1 MLSRVADSLYWMSRY
16 FERANNCARVLDATW
31 NLLLNPSKN
40 SSEERWRRA
49 LVFLG
54 LPEDS
59 GKLDAPEAIMQ
70 LAADHENSS
79 SIVACITA
87 ARENASQVR
96 EEISSAM
103 WEHLNRLYHDVVRA
117 GLEADPAAGPMALI
131 GLVLDASY
139 QFKGITDGTMNHGEG
154 YHFIQ
159 VGKYSERAC
168 ALSNLLDAYYSA
180 KSRATDLDWLGLL
193 TSCSA
198 FEAYCKA
205 YTADLRPERVLEFV
219 LLHPEFPYSV
229 RYSADQIR
237 SALDAITQRSPARK
251 ADPVERIAGK
261 LRSSLAYSQIG
272 EVMEGDLHTYLN
284 GVVEQCGHLHKSLHE
299 AYIEYPIEEAL
310 EV

>member
-1 MLSRVADSLYWMSRY
+1 MSRY

-31 NLLLNPSKN
+31 NLLLNPSKT

-54 LPEDS
+54 LPQDS
-59 GKLDAPEAIMQ
+59 EKLDAPEAIIQ
-70 LAADHENSS
+70 LAAHYDNSS

-103 WEHLNRLYHDVVRA
+103 WEHLNRLYHEVVRA
-117 GLEADPAAGPMALI
+117 SLEADASEGPMELVS
-131 GLVLDASY
+131 LVLEASY
-139 QFKGITDGTMNHGEG
+139 SFKGISDATMNHGEG

-159 VGKYSERAC
+159 LGKYSERAC
-168 ALSNLLDAYYSA
+168 CLSVLLDAYYSA

-205 YTADLRPERVLEFV
+205 YTADLRPERVLEF
-219 LLHPEFPYSV
+219 LLLRPEFPYSV

-237 SALDAITQRSPARK
+237 NALDAITERSPARK
-251 ADPVERIAGK
+251 AYPVERIAGK
-261 LRSSLAYSQIG
+261 LRSSLAYAQI
-272 EVMEGDLHTYLN
+272 EDVMDADLHTYLN
-284 GVVEQCGHLHKSLHE
+284 GVVEQCGSLHKALHE